1 MDTAVRFVNTLS
13 SLVTTESGGIDPTS
27 ELSGPT
33 TSGIEGR
40 GVEVTSGYSHQIDWN
55 SIICSRVRRGSWD
68 KFGGM
73 CFWLVCNPFFLREIP
88 LYSLYSY
95 TFRSCD
101 LPELHEC
108 G

>member
-1 MDTAVRFVNTLS
+1 MDTAVRFANTLS
-13 SLVTTESGGIDPTS
+13 SLVTTESRGIDPTS

-55 SIICSRVRRGSWD
+55 SITCSQ
-68 KFGGM
+68 GGVHPGISLAVWASGW
-73 CFWLVCNPFFLREIP
+73 CAILFYLREIP
-88 LYSLYSY
+88 LYSLYSDI
-95 TFRSCD
+95 FRSCD